1 MELTALEQKF
11 MDKVSEEAY
20 GGTLFTGDINPEGMS
35 KAQKSGV
42 VSSLVKKGIIEVD
55 TEYGQIGIVG
65 TDGEVEYEISRRA
78 K

>member
-42 VSSLVKKGIIEVD
+42 VASLVKKEIIKVEL
-55 TEYGQIGIVG
+55 ESGMIGLIDV
-65 TDGEVEYEISRRA
+65 DGEVDYEIAGRA
-78 K
+78 